1 MDKLL
6 LISPLGWE
14 KNVWDLI
21 IKRKNMSKY
30 CLDYISFLDNSFKE
44 ISRKEIE
51 GEIIKKLKELTNNSI
66 IITSSYGTVV
76 LLSALFKSEIKIGKL
91 IIIDGLNEIPNGNE
105 IEKIFDEYSEEF
117 NNDEEYYDYILSD
130 EEKTEELKQISK
142 HNLKYENKK
151 YRLKLNKKKAIE
163 YLKLYEN
170 IDSFNLLLNIKS
182 QIKELKIFSTIDLKD
197 IEYIKI
203 DEHLLMLKNP
213 DMI

>member
-76 LLSALFKSEIKIGKL
+76 LLSALCKSEIKIGKL

>member
-91 IIIDGLNEIPNGNE
+91 IIIDGLNKIPNGNE